1 MQARNKITQPYLTI
15 LFLALIFWLPLPL
28 GSNRAWAWSIMEI
41 WVFLLAIAV
50 LIQAYRHKLSM
61 PATLATA
68 KPVLWLLAAFLTW
81 TGIQLIPLPCSVL
94 QIIAPH
100 AAQLLATSDPADF
113 TSIALDPDLTAK
125 ALLKGIAYIS
135 IMLLMLTLMDSH
147 RKIRWFAY
155 TVLAAGLFQA
165 AYGSY
170 MALSGIEY
178 SFFIEK
184 ERHLNSATGTFMNR
198 NHLAGFL
205 EMSLAVGIG
214 LMISTLSNARALGW
228 RNQLHKLL
236 ETLISPKALIRL
248 TLIIICIGLILSKS
262 RMGNSAFFS
271 SLFISGMLFLLI
283 SRHAARSTSIF
294 LVSLI
299 VLDILLVGSWIG
311 IGKVVQRL
319 EDTNMLTEHRDE
331 VARDTLTMIAEQP
344 FTGIGAGNFSSV
356 FPNYQ
361 QADIGEHYYH
371 VHNDYLEFISE
382 SGLIGLLPLALA
394 VLYCLFLTVKTM
406 RQRHSPLMLGMAF
419 AAFMGILS
427 ILIHST
433 VDFNLQI
440 PANAVM
446 FLLLMSLAI
455 ISASLESP
463 RRRHTHR

>member
-1 MQARNKITQPYLTI
+1 MPPAQP
-15 LFLALIFWLPLPL
+15 A
-28 GSNRAWAWSIMEI
+28 S
-41 WVFLLAIAV
+41 
-50 LIQAYRHKLSM
+50 
-61 PATLATA
+61 
-68 KPVLWLLAAFLTW
+68 
-81 TGIQLIPLPCSVL
+81 
-94 QIIAPH
+94 
-100 AAQLLATSDPADF
+100 
-113 TSIALDPDLTAK
+113 
-125 ALLKGIAYIS
+125 
-135 IMLLMLTLMDSH
+135 
-147 RKIRWFAY
+147 
-155 TVLAAGLFQA
+155 
-165 AYGSY
+165 
-170 MALSGIEY
+170 
-178 SFFIEK
+178 
-184 ERHLNSATGTFMNR
+184 
-198 NHLAGFL
+198 
-205 EMSLAVGIG
+205 
-214 LMISTLSNARALGW
+214 
-228 RNQLHKLL
+228 
-236 ETLISPKALIRL
+236 
-248 TLIIICIGLILSKS
+248 
-262 RMGNSAFFS
+262 
-271 SLFISGMLFLLI
+271 
-283 SRHAARSTSIF
+283 